1 MPELRQI
8 EEPVDQAVEITAVEP
23 IGVELVV
30 LRRQG
35 WIEAY
40 PHNSFG
46 WERRCCGCT
55 GSIVVHWALRHC
67 CGGAAAQRAEGDSHS
82 LVVGQRRVLEAHQR
96 DRPAVGGGLSAD
108 VQQRCCE
115 EERPHRQPVAASTQV
130 HDRELTARRGTCN
143 ANSGSGSEHQSLRA
157 EVVVTPSSCQIRK
170 SGRAPSRY
178 ARL

>member
-1 MPELRQI
+1 
-8 EEPVDQAVEITAVEP
+8 
-23 IGVELVV
+23 V

-96 DRPAVGGGLSAD
+96 DRPAVGGGFSAD
-108 VQQRCCE
+108 VQQRCCD
-115 EERPHRQPVAASTQV
+115 EERPHRQPVQQHSDELARMAACAGR
-130 HDRELTARRGTCN
+130 DN
-143 ANSGSGSEHQSLRA
+143 ANSGSGSEHRTERGQWWLLQVAVRFEKA
-157 EVVVTPSSCQIRK
+157 GGRRRDRHVYGVFTP
-170 SGRAPSRY
+170 
-178 ARL
+178 

>member
-115 EERPHRQPVAASTQV
+115 EERPHRQPVQQHS
-130 HDRELTARRGTCN
+130 D
-143 ANSGSGSEHQSLRA
+143 ANSLAISPAQAGTMRIRGRAVSIGLRGGSGGYS
-157 EVVVTPSSCQIRK
+157 K
-170 SGRAPSRY
+170 
-178 ARL
+178 